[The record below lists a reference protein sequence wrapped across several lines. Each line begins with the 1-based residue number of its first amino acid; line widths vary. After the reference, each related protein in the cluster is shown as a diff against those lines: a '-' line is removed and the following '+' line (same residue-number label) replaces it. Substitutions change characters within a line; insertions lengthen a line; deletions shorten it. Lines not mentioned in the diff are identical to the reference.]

1 LERLGPWIDSL
12 PDDPDTHVGEQGERL
27 SGGRYQ
33 RLASRTQ
40 SAEPSLLALGELTAL
55 D

>member
-1 LERLGPWIDSL
+1 MISTPLS
-12 PDDPDTHVGEQGERL
+12 VKGERL

-40 SAEPSLLALGELTAL
+40 SAEPSLLAPGEMTAL